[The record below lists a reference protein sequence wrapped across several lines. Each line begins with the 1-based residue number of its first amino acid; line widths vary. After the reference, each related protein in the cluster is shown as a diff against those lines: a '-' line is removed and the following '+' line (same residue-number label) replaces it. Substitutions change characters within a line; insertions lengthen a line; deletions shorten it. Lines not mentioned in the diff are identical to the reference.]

1 MVVCLVKAERT
12 LNMKFYQEI
21 TLIDQAEISPYFIW
35 SKLYTQLHI
44 ALAEIKDDSDK
55 VSIGVSFPQYIFEEK
70 VDNQKAKINLGKKLR
85 LFTESETDLKQLDI
99 RKWLERLEDY
109 VHITSIREVP
119 SDIKGYAIYKRKQFK
134 TNAQRLAR
142 HRVKRGDIGF
152 DEALARYN
160 KVVTK
165 TDLPYIEMKSLNS
178 SDEHSEK
185 RFRLFIEKQPA
196 KKSET
201 QVFSTYGLSSE
212 SSVPEF

>member
-1 MVVCLVKAERT
+1 
-12 LNMKFYQEI
+12 MKFYQEI

-44 ALAEIKDDSDK
+44 ALAEIKDESDK

-70 VDNQKAKINLGKKLR
+70 VDNQKAKINLGRKLR
-85 LFTESETDLKQLDI
+85 LFAQSEDDLKKLDI
-99 RKWLERLEDY
+99 RRWLERLEDY

-119 SDIKGYAIYKRKQFK
+119 SDIKGYAIYKRKQVK

-160 KVVTK
+160 IVVTI
-165 TDLPYIEMKSLNS
+165 TNLPYVEMKSLS
-178 SDEHSEK
+178 TSDQQSEK
-185 RFRLFIEKQPA
+185 RFKLFIEKQPA
-196 KKSET
+196 EKSGT
-201 QVFSTYGLSSE
+201 QVFSTYGLSSV
-212 SSVPEF
+212 SSIPEF

>member
-1 MVVCLVKAERT
+1 
-12 LNMKFYQEI
+12 MKFYQEI

-44 ALAEIKDDSDK
+44 ALAEIKDESDK

-70 VDNQKAKINLGKKLR
+70 VDNQKAKINLGRKLR
-85 LFTESETDLKQLDI
+85 LLAACESDLKQLDI

-119 SDIKGYAIYKRKQFK
+119 SDIKGYAIYKRKQVK

-152 DEALARYN
+152 DEALARYSN
-160 KVVTK
+160 VVT
-165 TDLPYIEMKSLNS
+165 TTNLPYIEMKSLS
-178 SDEHSEK
+178 TSDQQSEK
-185 RFRLFIEKQPA
+185 RFKLFIEKQSA
-196 KKSET
+196 TKSDT

>member
-1 MVVCLVKAERT
+1 
-12 LNMKFYQEI
+12 MKFYQEI
-21 TLIDQAEISPYFIW
+21 TLIDQAEISSYFIW

-44 ALAEIKDDSDK
+44 ALAEIKDVNDK

-70 VDNQKAKINLGKKLR
+70 TDQQKAKVNLGKKLR
-85 LFTESETDLKQLDI
+85 LFAQSESDLAKLDI

-119 SDIKGYAIYKRKQFK
+119 SDIKGYAVYKRKQVK

-152 DEALARYN
+152 DEALARYSN
-160 KVVTK
+160 VVT
-165 TDLPYIEMKSLNS
+165 TTNLPYIEMKSLS
-178 SDEHSEK
+178 TSDQQGEK
-185 RFRLFIEKQPA
+185 RFKLFIEKRSA
-196 KKSET
+196 EKSET
-201 QVFSTYGLSSE
+201 QVFSTYGLSSA